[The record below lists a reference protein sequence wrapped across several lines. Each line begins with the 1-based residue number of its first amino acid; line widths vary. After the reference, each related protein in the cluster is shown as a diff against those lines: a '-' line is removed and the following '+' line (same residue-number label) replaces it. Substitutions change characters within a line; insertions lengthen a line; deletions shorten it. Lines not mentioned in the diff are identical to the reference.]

1 MTNNNVPRQPW
12 KASLHG
18 GHSSGYCDHAQSTLE
33 EIIEAA
39 LAFGYTVFGVTEHA
53 PRVEAQ
59 HLFAEEAALGW
70 TVDTLDRLFR
80 DYAVELDRLTARY
93 ADRLHILK
101 GFEAD
106 VVPVDRYPELMR
118 GYKETFGFDYIVG
131 SVHYVGG
138 IIVDYTPEFFEQAA
152 EASGGLEALGVAY
165 YRTVADMAGRLKP
178 DVVGHFDFIRRGFP
192 DEASAFSPPIH
203 RAALEA
209 LEAIRDEKAILDVNT
224 AGFRKGMGSPF
235 PGPVYL
241 RAARDMGIGVC
252 FGDDSHQ
259 VAHVGAGIED
269 ARTCLLECGHEQI
282 TVLERGAKG
291 LNRRNVPLV
300 SNERS
305 LRQH

>member
-1 MTNNNVPRQPW
+1 MTKSDIPRQLW

-39 LAFGYTVFGVTEHA
+39 LAFGYTTFGVTEHA

-59 HLFAEEAALGW
+59 HLFAEETAMGW

-80 DYAVELDRLTARY
+80 DYAAELDRLTARY
-93 ADRLHILK
+93 ADRLGILK

-106 VVPVDRYPELMR
+106 VVPVDRYPQIMR
-118 GYKETFGFDYIVG
+118 GYKEALNFDYIVG

-152 EASGGLEALGVAY
+152 EASGGLEALGIAY
-165 YRTVADMAGRLKP
+165 YRTVADMVCRLKP

-192 DEASAFSPPIH
+192 DETSAFSPPIR

-209 LEAIRDEKAILDVNT
+209 LEVIRDANAILDVNT
-224 AGFRKGMGSPF
+224 SGFRKGVGSPF

-241 RAARDMGIGVC
+241 RAARDMDIGVC

-259 VAHVGAGIED
+259 VAHVGAGIEA
-269 ARTCLLECGHEQI
+269 ARTCLLECGYEHI
-282 TVLERGAKG
+282 TVLERASNG
-291 LNRRNVPLV
+291 LNRHKA
-300 SNERS
+300 S
-305 LRQH
+305 LI